1 MRDFLVDFFAEK
13 CYRASACETS
23 GQSNIRKEW
32 TIRSLSFEKIS
43 FHPSISQ
50 KRVFSSLEE
59 ILKSKCSGA
68 GRIEFFP
75 ETPSDHKTCPK
86 CSQQCLGQFSR
97 QVPCLLKKMVF
108 NCEGK
113 CFFFQQVNLQ
123 YVNKIKGKRKSV
135 LVERKANIQQPSV
148 IVFRNC
154 VLIITQFIRIN
165 IYRVYSNK
173 LPIINI

>member
-1 MRDFLVDFFAEK
+1 MTGSEGGVVGLRGSSLSCFSCEFQVQSCQHVVKLAASEEELVYEMPDFLVDFFAEK
-13 CYRASACETS
+13 CYRASAYEMS

-43 FHPSISQ
+43 FNLSISQ
-50 KRVFSSLEE
+50 KGVFSSLEE
-59 ILKSKCSGA
+59 ILKSKCSGT

-113 CFFFQQVNLQ
+113 CFFFFFNTLTC
-123 YVNKIKGKRKSV
+123 
-135 LVERKANIQQPSV
+135 NI
-148 IVFRNC
+148 
-154 VLIITQFIRIN
+154 
-165 IYRVYSNK
+165 
-173 LPIINI
+173 